1 MSVNARFDR
10 IAAIVFAM
18 VSIAIMAVASKF
30 PNYGNWETGPAM
42 FPILL
47 GAGIFVFSML
57 LLLIKPVKKETDDG
71 DEEDKAGPALR
82 SLVAFLCT
90 TTAYVIL
97 MPRLGFLFTT
107 PVYVASS
114 IVAMGGKN
122 KWVTVTAV
130 SVLSTLITQYGFL
143 YVFGVK
149 LP

>member
-1 MSVNARFDR
+1 MSVNAKFDR
-10 IAAIVFAM
+10 IAAILFA
-18 VSIAIMAVASKF
+18 IASVTIMAIANKF

-42 FPILL
+42 FPMLL

-57 LLLIKPVKKETDDG
+57 LLLIKPAKKDTNDG
-71 DEEDKAGPALR
+71 DDEDKTGPAMR
-82 SLVAFLCT
+82 SLVAFLFT

-114 IVAMGGKN
+114 IMAMGGKN
-122 KWVTVTAV
+122 KWFTVMAV